1 MPGEFEILSR
11 VHESQQEVREPIE
24 IGQSSQAAR
33 VSKEMARDHQRAT
46 CQWSFC
52 AGLLQTRGDC
62 EHHLLLLA
70 EPDPEIAH
78 PTA

>member
-1 MPGEFEILSR
+1 MPGGFGILSR

-33 VSKEMARDHQRAT
+33 VSKEMVRDHQRAT
-46 CQWSFC
+46 CQWPFY
-52 AGLLQTRGDC
+52 AGLLQTLGDC

-78 PTA
+78 PTV